1 MANFSKAPLI
11 FIPVLLYP
19 PVMFTGQVSPSIR
32 ISLFTLLVM
41 YLFLATKYI
50 SKKDMQVFFLVLI
63 LLISNLIVNFAS
75 PDSLRTA
82 GSTLL
87 TLAFAWALSR
97 SVNSNKQIKENL
109 VRFYINLFTLIPICS
124 ILSVI
129 FIFVFGELNLFNID
143 AGGHETYLF
152 TPFGVILAK
161 DFFGIAVVYR
171 SFSFFDE
178 PVYLASFYAANI
190 FLVAPCLKE
199 RSNIFLI
206 ANAIGGILTFSYLF
220 FVLSFLLFF
229 SKKIPVFSFKSSL
242 YVLLLVGLIMILSQV
257 DLFSSSSL
265 GERIDRINLFFAAME
280 DANLLQVVFGRGFMQ
295 DTGFDRGFSAGLFTT
310 IYEMGILG
318 LVAILFFVNV
328 LSNKK
333 RYIFL
338 LFFVSLLVFEPI
350 KLPLFWMLV
359 VVLSVLL
366 PDRNTYSQKKS
377 IGAV

>member
-1 MANFSKAPLI
+1 MTNISKAPLI
-11 FIPVLLYP
+11 FMPVLLYP
-19 PVMFTGQVSPSIR
+19 PVMFTGQISPSIR

-63 LLISNLIVNFAS
+63 LLVSNLIVNFAS

-97 SVNSNKQIKENL
+97 SANSNKQIKENL
-109 VRFYINLFTLIPICS
+109 VRFYTNLFTLIPICS

-129 FIFVFGELNLFNID
+129 FLFVFGELNLFNID

-152 TPFGVILAK
+152 TPFGAILTK

-178 PVYLASFYAANI
+178 PVYLASFCAANI

-206 ANAIGGILTFSYLF
+206 ANVIGGILTFSYLF

-229 SKKIPVFSFKSSL
+229 SKKIPTLTFKSGL
-242 YVLLLVGLIMILSQV
+242 YLLLLVGSIIFLSQV
-257 DLFSSSSL
+257 DLFLSSSFSD
-265 GERIDRINLFFAAME
+265 RIDRINLFFAAME
-280 DANLLQVVFGRGFMQ
+280 DANLFQVVFGRGFMQ

-366 PDRNTYSQKKS
+366 PAKNQFKQPH
-377 IGAV
+377 GAI

>member
-1 MANFSKAPLI
+1 MANFSKSPLI
-11 FIPVLLYP
+11 FIPVLFYP
-19 PVMFTGQVSPSIR
+19 PVMFTGQISPSIR
-32 ISLFTLLVM
+32 ISLFALLVM
-41 YLFLATKYI
+41 YLFLATRYV
-50 SKKDMQVFFLVLI
+50 SKKDIQVFFLVLV
-63 LLISNLIVNFAS
+63 LSVSNLIINFAS
-75 PDSLRTA
+75 LDSLRTA

-87 TLAFAWALSR
+87 TLVFAWALSR
-97 SVNSNKQIKENL
+97 SANSNKRIKGNL
-109 VRFYINLFTLIPICS
+109 VRFYIGLFILIPICS
-124 ILSVI
+124 LLSVI
-129 FIFVFGELNLFNID
+129 FLFVFGELNLFNIN
-143 AGGHETYLF
+143 AGGHDTYLF
-152 TPFGVILAK
+152 TPFGAVLTK
-161 DFFGIAVVYR
+161 DFSGIVMVYR

-178 PVYLASFYAANI
+178 PVYLASFCAANI

-206 ANAIGGILTFSYLF
+206 ANVIGGILTFSYLF

-229 SKKIPVFSFKSSL
+229 SKKIPAFSFKSGL
-242 YVLLLVGLIMILSQV
+242 YLLLLAGLIMISSQV

-280 DANLLQVVFGRGFMQ
+280 DTNLFQVVFGRGFVQ
-295 DTGFDRGFSAGLFTT
+295 ETGFDRGFSAGLFTT

-359 VVLSVLL
+359 VVLSVLS
-366 PDRNTYSQKKS
+366 PDRNTYSQKES
-377 IGAV
+377 LGAA

>member
-1 MANFSKAPLI
+1 MTNISKAPLI
-11 FIPVLLYP
+11 FMPVLLYP
-19 PVMFTGQVSPSIR
+19 PVMFTGQISPSIR

-41 YLFLATKYI
+41 YLFLATQYI

-63 LLISNLIVNFAS
+63 LLVSNLIVNFAS

-82 GSTLL
+82 GNTLL

-109 VRFYINLFTLIPICS
+109 VRFYTNLFTLIPICS

-129 FIFVFGELNLFNID
+129 FLFVFGELNLFNID

-152 TPFGVILAK
+152 TPFGAILTK

-178 PVYLASFYAANI
+178 PVYLASFCAANI

-206 ANAIGGILTFSYLF
+206 ANVIGGILTFSYLF

-229 SKKIPVFSFKSSL
+229 SKKIPALTFKSGL
-242 YVLLLVGLIMILSQV
+242 YLLLLVGSIIFLSQV
-257 DLFSSSSL
+257 DLFLSSSFSD
-265 GERIDRINLFFAAME
+265 RIDRINLFFAAME

-366 PDRNTYSQKKS
+366 PAKNQFEQPH
-377 IGAV
+377 GAI

>member
-1 MANFSKAPLI
+1 MSNFSKAPLI

-19 PVMFTGQVSPSIR
+19 PVMFTGQISPLLR
-32 ISLFTLLVM
+32 ISLFTLLIA
-41 YLFLATKYI
+41 YLFLATKSV
-50 SKKDMQVFFLVLI
+50 SKKDMQVFFLVLV
-63 LLISNLIVNFAS
+63 LSVSYLIINFANL
-75 PDSLRTA
+75 DGLRTA

-87 TLAFAWALSR
+87 TLAFAFALSR
-97 SVNSNKQIKENL
+97 SANSNKRIKENL
-109 VRFYINLFTLIPICS
+109 VKFYTNLFILIPICS

-129 FIFVFGELNLFNID
+129 FLFIFGELNLFNID

-152 TPFGVILAK
+152 TPFGAILTK
-161 DFFGIAVVYR
+161 DFSGIAVVYR

-178 PVYLASFYAANI
+178 PVYLASFCAANI

-199 RSNIFLI
+199 RSKKFLI
-206 ANAIGGILTFSYLF
+206 ANVIGGILTFSYLF

-229 SKKIPVFSFKSSL
+229 IKKIPAFSFKSGL
-242 YVLLLVGLIMILSQV
+242 YLLLLAGSIMILSQV

-265 GERIDRINLFFAAME
+265 GDRIDRINLFFAAME
-280 DANLLQVVFGRGFMQ
+280 DANLFQVVFGRGFVQ

-318 LVAILFFVNV
+318 LVAILFFVYV
-328 LSNKK
+328 LSNRK

-366 PDRNTYSQKKS
+366 PAKHKFKQSHVWS
-377 IGAV
+377 

>member
-1 MANFSKAPLI
+1 MANISKAPLI
-11 FIPVLLYP
+11 FVPILLYP
-19 PVMFTGQVSPSIR
+19 PVMFTGQTSPSIR

-41 YLFLATKYI
+41 YLFFAAKYV
-50 SKKDMQVFFLVLI
+50 SRKDMQIFFLMLVLSV
-63 LLISNLIVNFAS
+63 SNLIVNFAS

-97 SVNSNKQIKENL
+97 SANSNKRIKENL
-109 VRFYINLFTLIPICS
+109 VKFYTNLFILIPICS
-124 ILSVI
+124 LLSVI
-129 FIFVFGELNLFNID
+129 FLFIFGELNLFNID

-152 TPFGVILAK
+152 TPFGAILTK
-161 DFFGIAVVYR
+161 DFSGVVMVYR
-171 SFSFFDE
+171 SFFFFDE
-178 PVYLASFYAANI
+178 PVYLASFCAANI

-199 RSNIFLI
+199 RSNTFLI
-206 ANAIGGILTFSYLF
+206 VNVIGGILTFSYLF

-229 SKKIPVFSFKSSL
+229 SKKIPAFSFKSGF
-242 YVLLLVGLIMILSQV
+242 YALLLVGLIMILSQV

-280 DANLLQVVFGRGFMQ
+280 DANLPQIVFGRGFMQ
-295 DTGFDRGFSAGLFTT
+295 ETGFDRGFSAGLFTA

-318 LVAILFFVNV
+318 LAVILFFVSA

-333 RYIFL
+333 RDISL
-338 LFFVSLLVFEPI
+338 LFFVGLLVFEPI
-350 KLPLFWMLV
+350 KLPLFWTLV

-377 IGAV
+377 LSAA